1 MHILITITS
10 CGTLVGQALSK
21 TAFAV
26 TLIKLTKGWTHPAYS
41 WALWFC
47 VGSMNLF
54 MVVKVIFQWG
64 KICNKKSYDVYYRLD
79 FCLDAKFRDDFKEAG
94 NGAFLT
100 FHMMR
105 RSLTRRLVYNI
116 IMDFILASVP
126 WIITWNLD
134 MRKAEKIGLCI
145 TMSLVSSHY
154 ADALPP

>member
-26 TLIKLTKGWTHPAYS
+26 TLIKLTKGWTHPVYH

-47 VGSMNLF
+47 
-54 MVVKVIFQWG
+54 IFQWG

-94 NGAFLT
+94 NGGFLT
-100 FHMMR
+100 SHMMR
-105 RSLTRRLVYNI
+105 RSLTR
-116 IMDFILASVP
+116 
-126 WIITWNLD
+126 
-134 MRKAEKIGLCI
+134 
-145 TMSLVSSHY
+145 
-154 ADALPP
+154 